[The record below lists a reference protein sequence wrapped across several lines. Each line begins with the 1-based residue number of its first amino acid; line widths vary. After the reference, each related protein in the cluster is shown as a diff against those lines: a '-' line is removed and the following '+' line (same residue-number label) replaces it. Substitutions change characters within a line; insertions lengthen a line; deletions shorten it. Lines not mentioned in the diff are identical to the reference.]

1 MRLSFLILS
10 LAIPATAMAATRAP
24 SIKPPGKCL
33 ADRMI
38 FADDKTPRAG
48 KAEPR
53 KLGELPPGRLYLSV
67 DRQVDGCRQP
77 VIVRYGIGAATRG
90 R

>member
-10 LAIPATAMAATRAP
+10 LAIPAAACAAPPAP
-24 SIKPPGKCL
+24 SLKPPPKCP

-38 FADDKTPRAG
+38 FADEKSGKP

-53 KLGELPPGRLYLSV
+53 KLGELPPGQLYLSV
-67 DRQVDGCRQP
+67 DRNVAGCRMP
-77 VIVRYGIGAATRG
+77 VIVRYGIGAAAQG

>member
-10 LAIPATAMAATRAP
+10 LAIPAAALAAPPAP
-24 SIKPPGKCL
+24 SLKPPPKCP

-38 FADDKTPRAG
+38 FADEKGQA
-48 KAEPR
+48 KAQPR
-53 KLGELPPGRLYLSV
+53 KLGELPPGQLYLSV
-67 DRQVDGCRQP
+67 DRNVAGCRMP
-77 VIVRYGIGAATRG
+77 VIVRYGIGAAAQG